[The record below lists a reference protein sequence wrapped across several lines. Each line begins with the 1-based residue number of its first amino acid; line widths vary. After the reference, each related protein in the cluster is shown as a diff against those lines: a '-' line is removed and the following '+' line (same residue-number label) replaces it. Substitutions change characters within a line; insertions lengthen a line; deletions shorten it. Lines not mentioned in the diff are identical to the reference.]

1 MAPVRAAACRVRSCP
16 VVRRWAAWAAFQR
29 LQLSH
34 RVYSQPA
41 AARRKRRQART
52 LPPSRLLVPPLQKL
66 GQEEQRR
73 GQQRQ
78 NQANQQVPSGKTCP
92 AEAGSS
98 MAHKN
103 TARHRGPEG
112 QTDGRQ
118 LQPNAKWVFVSW
130 RIPPARIQS
139 DTHIIVRFRG
149 LVNGRF
155 FNFVDICRMA
165 DRPRLKSVLYY
176 R

>member
-52 LPPSRLLVPPLQKL
+52 LPQADCWCRRCRSWARKNSAVGSKDRTRQTSRFLPVKPAQRKLVPAWRTKYS
-66 GQEEQRR
+66 
-73 GQQRQ
+73 
-78 NQANQQVPSGKTCP
+78 QAP
-92 AEAGSS
+92 
-98 MAHKN
+98 
-103 TARHRGPEG
+103 GPEG

-149 LVNGRF
+149 LVNGTF

-165 DRPRLKSVLYY
+165 DRPRLKSVLHY